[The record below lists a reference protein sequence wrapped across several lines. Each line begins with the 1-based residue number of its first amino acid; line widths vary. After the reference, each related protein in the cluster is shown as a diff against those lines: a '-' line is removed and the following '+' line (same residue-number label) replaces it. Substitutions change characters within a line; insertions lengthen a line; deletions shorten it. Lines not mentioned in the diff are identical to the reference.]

1 MNWKNHDFRTQLL
14 IAFGIPAVLFTAI
27 CIASIL
33 LAHNADTEASS
44 MVIKG
49 LLGALTISFFITVVS
64 ALSISERISTPI
76 RTLADAA
83 DRVTQGDTD
92 ATVDIDRE
100 DEIGRLANAFNTM
113 ARQIQDTLA
122 DLRQKKKEAATAV
135 EDAQQAHR
143 VSAEQKEYLSSKV
156 RDLLAAMDR
165 FADGDLTVRVQADGD
180 DEIARLFNGFNRA
193 AANLEDMIGE
203 VHAVAEATASAGG
216 QISASSDQLAASVQ
230 EQSTQA
236 EEVAA
241 AVEEMSQTVVQNA
254 ERTQRTAEA
263 AERGGERARRGEE
276 IVIETVEKIEEIAD
290 AASATAATI
299 ERLGASSEEIGQ
311 IVQTIDEIADQTNLL
326 ALNAAIEAA
335 RAGEHGKGFAVVAE
349 EVRDLAERTT
359 EATDEIADM
368 ITSVQSETDDAI
380 REMDRGSERVE
391 EGLALAQEMG
401 EAFET
406 IVDSTDRVGERM
418 AEIAAASEEQSTTSE
433 QIARNVQSISSVSQE
448 SAVAVTQVADAA
460 NDLARLTTKLRRR
473 IDQFDVE
480 DDGTA
485 ATATGGDGLG
495 SDTRAASL
503 PAEPAVSPNGDGQ

>member
-33 LAHNADTEASS
+33 LAYNAEAETSS
-44 MVIKG
+44 MVVKG
-49 LLGALTISFFITVVS
+49 LMGALTISFFVTVVS
-64 ALSISERISTPI
+64 ALSISERISVPI

-100 DEIGRLANAFNTM
+100 DEIGRLATAFNTM
-113 ARQIQDTLA
+113 VEQIDDTLG
-122 DLRQKKKEAATAV
+122 DLREKKEEAATAV
-135 EDAQQAHR
+135 EDARQAQR
-143 VSAEQKEYLSSKV
+143 VSAEQKRDLSGKI

-165 FADGDLTVRVQADGD
+165 FADGDLTVRVQTKGD
-180 DEIARLFNGFNRA
+180 DEIARLFKGFNRA
-193 AANLEDMIGE
+193 AANLEDMVGE
-203 VHAVAEATASAGG
+203 VRAVAEATASAGG
-216 QISASSDQLAASVQ
+216 QISASSDHLAASVQ

-254 ERTQRTAEA
+254 ERTQRTAES
-263 AERGGERARRGEE
+263 AERGGERARRGEGM
-276 IVIETVEKIEEIAD
+276 VTETVDKIEEIAD

-311 IVQTIDEIADQTNLL
+311 IVETIDEIADQTNLL

-359 EATDEIADM
+359 EATDEIAGM
-368 ITSVQSETDDAI
+368 IASVQSETDEAV

-391 EGLALAQEMG
+391 EGLAMAREMG

-448 SAVAVTQVADAA
+448 SAVEVTQVAEAA
-460 NDLARLTTKLRRR
+460 NDLTRLTTKLRRR
-473 IDQFDVE
+473 VDQFELE
-480 DDGTA
+480 DGETAA
-485 ATATGGDGLG
+485 ATADRERRNP
-495 SDTRAASL
+495 DVRPASL
-503 PAEPAVSPNGDGQ
+503 SAEPAVLPSGDGQ